1 MTDIISLLED
11 DANCTLQLQI
21 VETWRTQFITW
32 IPGFLGDY
40 EHLKVVQIAIRA
52 VIGLVAVAGIGG
64 PSGTTYMLSMR
75 WDVANYSREKT
86 QEFVDDLKDA
96 VLWLTTKENWDV
108 PVSVFLNE
116 LGRSRGQES
125 K

>member
-1 MTDIISLLED
+1 MLTV
-11 DANCTLQLQI
+11 CFKLQI

-40 EHLKVVQIAIRA
+40 ERLKVAQIAIRA

-64 PSGTTYMLSMR
+64 PTGTTYMLSMR
-75 WDVANYSREKT
+75 WDVANYSRENT

-96 VLWLTTKENWDV
+96 VLWLTAKENWNA

-116 LGRSRGQES
+116 LGKSRGKES